1 MTEGSLNWM
10 PMSDINFTADP
21 FLPGES
27 EELLANG
34 QFNKDVQVIIGSNSE
49 EGMLSFFDK
58 IVDPSKWEKYRYW
71 YMNHEICSFLCSRIW
86 YKIDFI

>member
-58 IVDPSKWEKYRYW
+58 IVDHQNYH
-71 YMNHEICSFLCSRIW
+71 NH
-86 YKIDFI
+86 DNFINIPHI

>member
-34 QFNKDVQVIIGSNSE
+34 QFNKDVQLIIGSNSE

-58 IVDPSKWEKYRYW
+58 IVSTVTFKK
-71 YMNHEICSFLCSRIW
+71 F
-86 YKIDFI
+86 

>member
-58 IVDPSKWEKYRYW
+58 IVDPSKWEKYRYIK
-71 YMNHEICSFLCSRIW
+71 HEICRFL
-86 YKIDFI
+86 